1 MRSKTISC
9 FCFLLLVVG
18 VVLSFLETSVYA
30 QMGRNSS
37 GTGGKHTIQGSIF
50 MPNGIRPETSINVK
64 LESTSYSSLSVVAD
78 RNGGFSFSNLVPG
91 SYTIVIDAGEKFET
105 TREPVYVDDTSNPP
119 VRTDPT
125 SPVMITPESP
135 RTIRV
140 PIYLQLKRNAPVD
153 NRILNA
159 KLVGV
164 PKDALKHYE
173 IALQYIQGKKIEEAV
188 SELKQAI
195 AIFPQFSIALA
206 QLGRQYLKLGK
217 LDEAVSMLRSSIGID
232 PTNFDAK
239 LDYGI
244 ALLNIKE
251 IDGAEKQL
259 KDATQINGNAVT
271 PHYYLGLVFIQRQ
284 NLDEAQKELEIGKQ
298 LTGGKGYP
306 QIHKLLSGVYWE
318 KKQYK
323 LAADEL
329 EKYLQL
335 LPNSQ
340 DAETIRRVIKD
351 LRSREK

>member
-1 MRSKTISC
+1 MLSKAVRC
-9 FCFLLLVVG
+9 FCFLLLVAG
-18 VVLSFLETSVYA
+18 VTFIFLETSVYA

-37 GTGGKHTIQGSIF
+37 GTGGKHTIQGNIF
-50 MPNGIRPETSINVK
+50 MPSGIRIDASINVK

-91 SYTIVIDAGEKFET
+91 SYTIVIDAGENFET
-105 TREPVYVDDTSNPP
+105 TREPVYIDDTSNPAA
-119 VRTDPT
+119 RADPT
-125 SPVMITPESP
+125 SSVIRIPESP
-135 RTIRV
+135 RTVRV

-159 KLVGV
+159 KLAGV

-173 IALQYIQGKKIEEAV
+173 IALQYIQGKKIEAAV

-217 LDEAVSMLRSSIGID
+217 LDEAASVLRSSIGID
-232 PTNFDAK
+232 ATNFDAK

-244 ALLNIKE
+244 ALLNKKE
-251 IDGAEKQL
+251 IQDAEKQL
-259 KDATQINGNAVT
+259 KDATLINTNAVT
-271 PHYYLGLVFIQRQ
+271 PHYYLGLVFIQKQ
-284 NLDEAQKELEIGKQ
+284 NLDEAQKELELGKQ
-298 LTGGKGYP
+298 LAGSKGYP
-306 QIHKLLSGVYWE
+306 QIHKLLSGIYWE

-340 DAETIRRVIKD
+340 DAETIRQVIKD
-351 LRSREK
+351 LRSRQK